1 MFFPFMQDRK
11 GLHMWRKVITVI
23 LLILISTLFLM
34 ACGTEGIETGEAVSE
49 ESADSNTD
57 TGAEASGESEPEEL
71 SGELRIM
78 TWLPSN
84 NLQYVVEDF
93 MQEHP
98 GVTVTV
104 ETNQVEKAATA
115 SYMEKY
121 TTRIM
126 TGEGFDIVESSLVNM
141 EKCVG
146 QGLFV
151 DLYELMDAD
160 ESFHREDY
168 FPCIFEAAETDG
180 KLPAFMY
187 NVKPIYFHLNKE
199 LLEKAGIEYTK
210 DTITFKEVYEIYE
223 KVRETAGE
231 RIFLTDA
238 GYGYEGMSDYENGY
252 FIRNNLMDTDEFE
265 EYLKMRHELYFTSKN
280 RSPWIDGTMKI
291 ESDVLCCQS
300 ELMLPGSSALEDIND
315 IFEGTEDMTGAILYE
330 SMHGEHYPSA
340 TLALSISSFSE
351 NKKLAWEF
359 IKYAFSDKE
368 TSLNHASLFSPN
380 RKKMEKVSEELTPEN
395 REKLFRDIEAINT
408 FKFVDLNLDYNL
420 QSVYEDYFVNNTIT
434 AEECCKELAGRVYL
448 YLNE

>member
-1 MFFPFMQDRK
+1 
-11 GLHMWRKVITVI
+11 MWKRVAKVIS
-23 LLILISTLFLM
+23 LMLIGTIFLM
-34 ACGTEGIETGEAVSE
+34 ACGMEDVETGEVVEGETAE
-49 ESADSNTD
+49 NNTD
-57 TGAEASGESEPEEL
+57 TGAEVLGESEPEEL

-84 NLQYVVEDF
+84 GWEDVIEGF
-93 MQEHP
+93 TQEHP

-104 ETNQVEKAATA
+104 ETNQIEKAATA
-115 SYMEKY
+115 NYMEKY

-126 TGEGFDIVESSLVNM
+126 TGEGFDIVDSSLVNM

-160 ESFHREDY
+160 GSFHREDY
-168 FPCIFEAAETDG
+168 FSCIFEAAETDG

-187 NVKPIYFHLNKE
+187 NVQPIYFHLNKE

-210 DTITFKEVYEIYE
+210 DTITFKELFEIYE

-231 RIFLTDA
+231 RIFLADA

-252 FIRNNLMDTDEFE
+252 FIRNNLIDTDEFE

-280 RSPWIDGTMKI
+280 RSRWIDGSMKI
-291 ESDVLCCQS
+291 DFDVLCCQS
-300 ELMLPGSSALEDIND
+300 ELILPGSSALEDIND

-368 TSLNHASLFSPN
+368 TSLNRSSLFSPN
-380 RKKMEKVSEELTPEN
+380 KGKMEKVSEELTPEN

-408 FKFVDLNLDYNL
+408 FKYADSNLYYNL
-420 QSVYEDYFVNNTIT
+420 ESVYEDYLVNDSIT
-434 AEECCKELAGRVYL
+434 SEQCRKELASRVYL
-448 YLNE
+448 YMNE

>member
-1 MFFPFMQDRK
+1 
-11 GLHMWRKVITVI
+11 MWKKVITAI
-23 LLILISTLFLM
+23 PLILISTLFLM
-34 ACGTEGIETGEAVSE
+34 ACGEKEAETGEAVSE
-49 ESADSNTD
+49 ETAENGADIE
-57 TGAEASGESEPEEL
+57 AEASEESEPEEL

-141 EKCVG
+141 EKCAG

-151 DLYELMDAD
+151 DLYELMEEDGNF
-160 ESFHREDY
+160 SREDY
-168 FPCIFEAAETDG
+168 FSCIFEVAEVDG
-180 KLPAFMY
+180 KLPAFVY
-187 NVKPIYFHLNKE
+187 DVKPAYIHLNKK
-199 LLEKAGIEYTK
+199 LLEGAGLEYTK
-210 DTITFKEVYEIYE
+210 DTISFTELYELYE
-223 KVRETAGE
+223 KVRENAGE
-231 RIFLTDA
+231 RILLTDL

-252 FIRNNLMDTDEFE
+252 FIRNNLMDSEEYE
-265 EYLKMRHELYFTSKN
+265 EYLKMRHELYYLPEK
-280 RSPWIDGTMKI
+280 RPDWHDGTMKI
-291 ESDVLCCQS
+291 GDDVLCCLS
-300 ELMLPGSSALEDIND
+300 DLRLPGDHAGEM
-315 IFEGTEDMTGAILYE
+315 FEGTEDMTGVILYE
-330 SMHGEHYPSA
+330 SMHGEHYPMAAA
-340 TLALSISSFSE
+340 TLSISSFSE
-351 NKKLAWEF
+351 NKELAWEF

-368 TSLNHASLFSPN
+368 TSLNHTSLFSPN

-395 REKLFRDIEAINT
+395 RERLFRDIESINA
-408 FKFVDLNLDYNL
+408 FKYTDSNLYYNL
-420 QSVYEDYFVNNTIT
+420 ESVYEDYFVNNTIT

>member
-1 MFFPFMQDRK
+1 M
-11 GLHMWRKVITVI
+11 
-23 LLILISTLFLM
+23 
-34 ACGTEGIETGEAVSE
+34 
-49 ESADSNTD
+49 
-57 TGAEASGESEPEEL
+57 
-71 SGELRIM
+71 
-78 TWLPSN
+78 
-84 NLQYVVEDF
+84 
-93 MQEHP
+93 
-98 GVTVTV
+98 
-104 ETNQVEKAATA
+104 
-115 SYMEKY
+115 
-121 TTRIM
+121 
-126 TGEGFDIVESSLVNM
+126 
-141 EKCVG
+141 
-146 QGLFV
+146 
-151 DLYELMDAD
+151 
-160 ESFHREDY
+160 
-168 FPCIFEAAETDG
+168 
-180 KLPAFMY
+180 
-187 NVKPIYFHLNKE
+187 
-199 LLEKAGIEYTK
+199 
-210 DTITFKEVYEIYE
+210 
-223 KVRETAGE
+223 
-231 RIFLTDA
+231 
-238 GYGYEGMSDYENGY
+238 
-252 FIRNNLMDTDEFE
+252 RN
-265 EYLKMRHELYFTSKN
+265 ELYITSKN